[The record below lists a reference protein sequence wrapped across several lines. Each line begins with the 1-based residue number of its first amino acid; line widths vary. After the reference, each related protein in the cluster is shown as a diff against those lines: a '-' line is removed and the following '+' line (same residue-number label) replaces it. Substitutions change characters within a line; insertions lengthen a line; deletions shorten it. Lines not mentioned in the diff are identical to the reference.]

1 MKKLLLILFIF
12 PLFSVFSYE
21 TNESIIE
28 SINVSSTNEEFDFRG
43 VWKDDIGNYRMIW
56 IDENGKYQ
64 YQYMDG
70 YRDVVKTLKVELI
83 GNKLLVETVFLKTNW
98 KVTMILSLVNEKTIN
113 VEGKNENGSY
123 YQTLIRINK

>member
-70 YRDVVKTLKVELI
+70 YRDVVKTLKVELK
-83 GNKLLVETVFLKTNW
+83 GLF
-98 KVTMILSLVNEKTIN
+98 
-113 VEGKNENGSY
+113 
-123 YQTLIRINK
+123 

>member
-43 VWKDDIGNYRMIW
+43 VWKDDLSNYRMIW

>member
-70 YRDVVKTLKVELI
+70 YRNVVKTLKVELI

>member
-43 VWKDDIGNYRMIW
+43 VWKDDMGNYRMIW